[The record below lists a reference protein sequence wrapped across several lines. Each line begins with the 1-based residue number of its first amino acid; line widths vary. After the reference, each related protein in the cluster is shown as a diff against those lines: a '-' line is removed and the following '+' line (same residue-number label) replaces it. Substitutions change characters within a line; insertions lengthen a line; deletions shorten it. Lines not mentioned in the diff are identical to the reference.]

1 MIARGFKP
9 VGWVAAVATAAL
21 GCYMLSLNVAS
32 ERAEL
37 SEVEQQIVM
46 AQREIRALQTELG
59 TRGRLQ
65 QLEHW
70 NADVLALSAPASG
83 QFLRDEFIL
92 ASYSKPQ
99 KSFEDQARV
108 QMASAEAVETQPVA
122 RPAVE
127 RGLVPAPAPIDKPIV
142 RQASLVVGQKTPFTA
157 VNAVPVKEPTIKKA
171 VPKTPLVKVA
181 AADPAPAKAS
191 PKPTVVK
198 AAPVKAAV
206 AKPITVKAAPA
217 KAVAAKTPAK
227 AAQTKVAAK
236 LAPKTAAKSSGLISS
251 DLAREITQ
259 ASRAEN
265 SSGGAARR

>member
-21 GCYMLSLNVAS
+21 GCYMLSLNVAA

-37 SEVEQQIVM
+37 AKVEQQIVV
-46 AQREIRALQTELG
+46 ATKEIRALQTELG

-92 ASYSKPQ
+92 ASYNKPQ
-99 KSFEDQARV
+99 KSFEDQAKV
-108 QMASAEAVETQPVA
+108 QMASVEAVETQPVA

-127 RGLVPAPAPIDKPIV
+127 TGLVPAPAPIDKPIV
-142 RQASLVVGQKTPFTA
+142 RQASLTVGQKAPFTA
-157 VNAVPVKEPTIKKA
+157 VNAAPVKEPVIKKA

-181 AADPAPAKAS
+181 DATPA
-191 PKPTVVK
+191 
-198 AAPVKAAV
+198 
-206 AKPITVKAAPA
+206 AKPTVKAAPA
-217 KAVAAKTPAK
+217 KAPEARKASKAPESKQPVKAAAAKALAK
-227 AAQTKVAAK
+227 PKETKVAAK
-236 LAPKTAAKSSGLISS
+236 AAPKSSRLISS

-259 ASRAEN
+259 VAKAEN